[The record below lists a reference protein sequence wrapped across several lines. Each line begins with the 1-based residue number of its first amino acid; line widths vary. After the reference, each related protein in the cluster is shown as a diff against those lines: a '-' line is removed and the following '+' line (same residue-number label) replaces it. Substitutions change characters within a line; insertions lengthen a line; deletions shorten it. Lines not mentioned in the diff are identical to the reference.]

1 MTAKKALK
9 TDPANRRSPAKRLSN
24 DPATCEW
31 VTVMDCNMTCAMGK
45 RMRKRLTDK
54 VSRPP
59 KVGRLDCTVRFHFL
73 SVMALM
79 PFIVNFFE
87 YKGDLK

>member
-1 MTAKKALK
+1 MLFQISSTSSMRSVTGRALK
-9 TDPANRRSPAKRLSN
+9 LKVIVFIWTAYNKS
-24 DPATCEW
+24 E
-31 VTVMDCNMTCAMGK
+31 
-45 RMRKRLTDK
+45 LTDK